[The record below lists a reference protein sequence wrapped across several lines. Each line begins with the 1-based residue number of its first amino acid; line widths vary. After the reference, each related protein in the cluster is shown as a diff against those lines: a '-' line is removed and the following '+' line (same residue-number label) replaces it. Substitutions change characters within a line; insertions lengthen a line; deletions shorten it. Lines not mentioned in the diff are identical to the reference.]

1 MLLQC
6 EQPGKKVVKAH
17 AKMKPKKTF
26 FRDSIEL
33 DYNRPLEETN
43 LKVLSFDTDNAS
55 RPEGC
60 TDTELTWPL
69 DTEQMPII

>member
-1 MLLQC
+1 M
-6 EQPGKKVVKAH
+6 EV
-17 AKMKPKKTF
+17 
-26 FRDSIEL
+26 DS
-33 DYNRPLEETN
+33 NRPLEETN

-69 DTEQMPII
+69 DTEQMHVI

>member
-1 MLLQC
+1 M
-6 EQPGKKVVKAH
+6 EV
-17 AKMKPKKTF
+17 
-26 FRDSIEL
+26 DS
-33 DYNRPLEETN
+33 NRPLEETY

-69 DTEQMPII
+69 DTEQMHII

>member
-1 MLLQC
+1 M
-6 EQPGKKVVKAH
+6 VKAH
-17 AKMKPKKTF
+17 AKVKRNTRSL
-26 FRDSIEL
+26 RDSIEL
-33 DYNRPLEETN
+33 DSNKPLEGTN

-55 RPEGC
+55 RPEGW